1 MIIARHVSLIE
12 GSLAF
17 FSSHL
22 SLSTEDDLDSRW
34 EEATRE
40 AVDEVI
46 FLSRHT
52 TVSNRTALPVHPIGG
67 VCDFF
72 PQFDSRQ
79 PELYHCHGFF
89 TKETGAVVVM
99 AANAGGAWTPIGDV
113 TTTMLW
119 IHGLGVL
126 WVLTDAI
133 HYGES
138 ERQKL
143 KIPQVL
149 SFTSIE

>member
-1 MIIARHVSLIE
+1 MNLTIWIHGGKKRPEKLLTKSSSSAVTPPSRTVLLCLFTPSLTC
-12 GSLAF
+12 G
-17 FSSHL
+17 
-22 SLSTEDDLDSRW
+22 
-34 EEATRE
+34 
-40 AVDEVI
+40 V
-46 FLSRHT
+46 
-52 TVSNRTALPVHPIGG
+52 IGG

-79 PELYHCHGFF
+79 PELYHCH
-89 TKETGAVVVM
+89 GAVVVM